1 MKQTLARCKM
11 CSRAP
16 HKARCELQWTVL
28 GLWALARIS
37 AEQIIRRGHDP
48 LGLSVALARRRVR
61 QAMRQTGRSARSP
74 ALLEQLGKSLKDSYV
89 RTRPKKARNWPHKKK
104 EKPPGVPN
112 IRSATPQEIHD
123 AQALDIHN
131 VAA

>member
-89 RTRPKKARNWPHKKK
+89 RTRPKKAR
-104 EKPPGVPN
+104 
-112 IRSATPQEIHD
+112 PQESAELA
-123 AQALDIHN
+123 AQEKGKASRRSQHPFGHSPGDPRCSSP
-131 VAA
+131 